1 MIIFNHPLEEKSS
14 NGYAGF
20 LMALGLHG
28 HLASLS
34 EYHLYNYLQEKHELT
49 VVGLLLGISV
59 ARLSIPPFLT
69 PLDLL

>member
-1 MIIFNHPLEEKSS
+1 
-14 NGYAGF
+14 
-20 LMALGLHG
+20 MALGLHG
-28 HLASLS
+28 HLTSLS
-34 EYHLYNYLQEKHELT
+34 ESHLYNYLQEKHELT